1 MATFLA
7 TQGRYIVPMLP
18 DGNCMFRSVVH
29 QLVGDAKQHMQLRQ
43 ATVAFTAQNGDTLK
57 GYLTDSHGGH
67 VSLQHHLNKM
77 GNLGSW
83 GTHVEL
89 KAMASMLQ
97 LPIYVLTDSLVPG
110 ECRWT
115 RFLPCSGD
123 ILPLSVGTS
132 DSWLASLGDRPRW
145 IEICHSN
152 ESHYD
157 SVKHI
162 DSLSSSSPPHLSENN
177 CLVVVE

>member
-29 QLVGDAKQHMQLRQ
+29 QLVGDAEQHTQLRQ

-110 ECRWT
+110 GLDSYLALET
-115 RFLPCSGD
+115 LLPFLVTHGYQAWVTD
-123 ILPLSVGTS
+123 HG
-132 DSWLASLGDRPRW
+132 G
-145 IEICHSN
+145 
-152 ESHYD
+152 
-157 SVKHI
+157 
-162 DSLSSSSPPHLSENN
+162 
-177 CLVVVE
+177 